1 MPRTPCPRSRA
12 GARGA
17 LDGPAAAG
25 AAAGAA
31 ALAGEGISGAAR
43 RRAAATTVK
52 AGVLARNLR
61 RVIVADFSLADVVV
75 FVV

>member
-1 MPRTPCPRSRA
+1 MPQVPCWGARRA
-12 GARGA
+12 GRTG
-17 LDGPAAAG
+17 GG
-25 AAAGAA
+25 GGGGGAA